1 MDVSEILKLLA
12 TLSIG
17 LDDIDVDNQND
28 DDVVVFMRFIN
39 LAYFEL
45 LQSTI
50 SESPTVVK
58 LNEQL
63 DCTNGVLSATDNPIF
78 IIKSVYNISSN
89 VPLRGTLEEDIIKND
104 PGLTKTGTP
113 QEWYY
118 ANGVINVYPLT
129 TSTVDTG
136 GGFGVR
142 YISQPSPL
150 LYNSPSTDILIPPLY
165 QQLLADGASYYV
177 FQSETGFKD
186 QNKMLSAQVRWED
199 GKKKL
204 FSYMKNISGK
214 KFLSTYSPV

>member
-17 LDDIDVDNQND
+17 LDDIDVTNPYDS
-28 DDVVVFMRFIN
+28 DVIVFMRFIN

-45 LQSTI
+45 LQATI
-50 SESPTVVK
+50 SESPLVVK

-63 DCTNGVLSATDNPIF
+63 DCTNGALSSTSRNIF
-78 IIKSVYNISSN
+78 IPKHVYNIASNSS
-89 VPLRGTLEEDIIKND
+89 LSGTLEDDVLKQD

-113 QEWYY
+113 QQWYY
-118 ANGVINVYPLT
+118 ANGVLNVYPLS
-129 TSTVDTG
+129 TSLIADG

-142 YISQPSPL
+142 YISEPSPL
-150 LYNSPSTDILIPPLY
+150 VYNSQSTDILIPSLF
-165 QQLLADGASYYV
+165 QNVLADGASYYV

-186 QNKMLSAQVRWED
+186 QNKMLAAQVRWEN

-214 KFLSTYSPV
+214 KYLSTYSPV